1 MMRNLFFNALFMLF
15 MLSYVPLVAEQ
26 DNTRHFSIGIGPAYQ
41 SMLDQ
46 GLSPLLYD
54 GFQFAFMLGFER
66 HRPQLSHI
74 ASFQALMGGLSSA
87 RQEVMGNHISNSC
100 LDIRYSFRY
109 KLWQN
114 PDGRLKALAGPGLS
128 SLQLYRVHDGFS
140 NSAYSNY
147 FLNTISL
154 QGFLNFD
161 FLLFGRRFGL
171 MGGLDVPL
179 LSFAFRQAYTIPVM
193 DGMLRGKE
201 GLDALLSS
209 GKVYVP
215 GSFWGLGSQWHFQYH
230 LKNGNAI
237 ALEYHSHFHSLD
249 DVNPVK
255 DARHQLFF
263 KAMFNF

>member
-1 MMRNLFFNALFMLF
+1 MLF
-15 MLSYVPLVAEQ
+15 MLSYVPLIAQ
-26 DNTRHFSIGIGPAYQ
+26 HDNTRHFTIGIGPAYQ
-41 SMLDQ
+41 SMVDQ
-46 GLSPLLYD
+46 GISPLLYD

-74 ASFQALMGGLSSA
+74 ASFQAHMGDLNSA
-87 RQEVMGNHISNSC
+87 RQDVMGNHISNSC

-109 KLWQN
+109 QLWQN

-154 QGFLNFD
+154 QAFLKFD

-171 MGGLDVPL
+171 LGGLDLPML
-179 LSFAFRQAYTIPVM
+179 TYAFRQAYTIPVM
-193 DGMLRGKE
+193 VGVLEGKE
-201 GLDALLSS
+201 GIDALLSS
-209 GKVYVP
+209 GKVYTP
-215 GSFWGLGSQWHFQYH
+215 GRFWGIGSQWHFQYQ

-237 ALEYHSHFHSLD
+237 ALEYHSHFHALD
-249 DVNPVK
+249 DDNPVQ
-255 DARHQLFF
+255 DARHQLLF